1 MKHIIINLL
10 ITSFVFCAEYITQ
23 ITDIYPDGT
32 PKAITIFSVNTDF
45 SYDIPLSPVQRYFYD
60 QNGILTKYQEWYKN
74 RTKSRELLIQR
85 GYVVERSWDKQ
96 GFPGKTNKHE
106 LQYFSFPKKKSEK
119 KTIDNK
125 SIRSSIKTINSTIN
139 NMSVELDGLYKTTKN
154 INANIERLNS
164 EAASFDKRVDEE
176 MSLQE
181 ETLKAEI
188 NHSNAK
194 INTIKVELYETLNL
208 LEGKLSSLENDLK
221 VITDDE
227 DGINPA
233 DYKNW
238 KKSTNR
244 KIENI
249 KQDLRV
255 LNNEVR
261 QIRREIE

>member
-125 SIRSSIKTINSTIN
+125 SIRSSIKAINSAIN
-139 NMSVELDGLYKTTKN
+139 DMIIELDGLHEITKN
-154 INANIERLNS
+154 ISTNVKENQADQTQ
-164 EAASFDKRVDEE
+164 AVVDVYKE
-176 MSLQE
+176 MILQE
-181 ETLKAEI
+181 ENLKAEI
-188 NHSNAK
+188 SHSN
-194 INTIKVELYETLNL
+194 
-208 LEGKLSSLENDLK
+208 
-221 VITDDE
+221 
-227 DGINPA
+227 
-233 DYKNW
+233 
-238 KKSTNR
+238 
-244 KIENI
+244 NI
-249 KQDLRV
+249 VTKP
-255 LNNEVR
+255 EAF
-261 QIRREIE
+261 